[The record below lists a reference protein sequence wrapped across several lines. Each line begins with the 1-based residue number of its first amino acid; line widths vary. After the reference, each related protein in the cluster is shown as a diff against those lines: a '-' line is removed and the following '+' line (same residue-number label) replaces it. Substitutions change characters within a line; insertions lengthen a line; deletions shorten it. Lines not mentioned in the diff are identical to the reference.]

1 MAITDGAG
9 IQDCA
14 ASICIQNQFAFD
26 NDQVLGFFCG
36 EGFSDLGGFAGSDEH
51 RYWFLVRGL
60 SAGFPDLDAISNVCD
75 WRRPQGQD
83 KCCDRQVLISGEQ
96 NLTPFQLLA
105 SILCALRLASLI
117 ISLQQT
123 WEASQ
128 EQGVWPQLFEA

>member
-1 MAITDGAG
+1 
-9 IQDCA
+9 
-14 ASICIQNQFAFD
+14 
-26 NDQVLGFFCG
+26 
-36 EGFSDLGGFAGSDEH
+36 
-51 RYWFLVRGL
+51 
-60 SAGFPDLDAISNVCD
+60 
-75 WRRPQGQD
+75 
-83 KCCDRQVLISGEQ
+83 VLISGEQ